1 MQNFLEWSVTPND
14 SLRIK
19 AVYTKYEIV
28 TENYLYIK
36 RHFVYI
42 SMQFG
47 IFSKDKDFKENS
59 KPQTVTAFSHGY
71 FLLYWVQA
79 SVELA
84 LYAKRVKLK
93 DF

>member
-1 MQNFLEWSVTPND
+1 
-14 SLRIK
+14 
-19 AVYTKYEIV
+19 
-28 TENYLYIK
+28 
-36 RHFVYI
+36 
-42 SMQFG
+42 MQFG
-47 IFSKDKDFKENS
+47 ILSKDKDFKENS